1 MKSLLDYHPGN
12 SLLHRLNPITK
23 LFIAVAICIAAFTTD
38 SLLLLA
44 VLLGV
49 DIALG
54 FLAGNGRNTLVLAKN
69 LGIVSAFLFVLQ
81 LLFVRSGTPVLLF
94 ITDEGLRVAAGVV
107 LRIMDATMPLALML
121 QITRFNDL
129 TNALVSVTRLPYK
142 YAFTITTAMRF
153 VPVFADE
160 MSGIMEAQ
168 TARGVEFDNKGVM
181 AKMRLILPLCAPL
194 IISSARKSEQIA
206 MAAEVRGFNLRTRE
220 SAYKRYPF
228 AGVDLGVLAVF
239 SAVAVAGVVL

>member
-1 MKSLLDYHPGN
+1 MKSLLDYRAGD
-12 SLLHRLNPITK
+12 SALHRLNPITK
-23 LFIAVAICIAAFTTD
+23 LFIAVAICVAAFATR
-38 SLLLLA
+38 SLPLLVA
-44 VLLGV
+44 LLGL

-54 FLAGNGRNTLVLAKN
+54 FLAGNGRSTMVLAKN
-69 LGIVSAFLFVLQ
+69 LAVVSAFLFVLQ

-94 ITDEGLRVAAGVV
+94 VTDDGLRVAASVV
-107 LRIMDATMPLALML
+107 LKIADATMPLALML

-168 TARGVEFDNKGVM
+168 SARGVEFDNKGPI
-181 AKMRLILPLCAPL
+181 AKLRLILPLCAPL

-228 AGVDLGVLAVF
+228 GAADGIALVVFVFVATAGIAL
-239 SAVAVAGVVL
+239 